1 MRRGEDTGALCSV
14 LARAYCNPLTPR
26 EQLQRAADCLC
37 LAVIDPCRVLRC
49 SPSNLDLYPK
59 VAGFGGHCFF
69 MSEPSVDS
77 ITGTEEHRR
86 LLTLATNLS
95 VTVALVLIVAKAY
108 AWSLTDSV
116 AILASLVDSL
126 MDAGASL
133 LNLFAVRYALAPAD
147 ASHRWGHGKAEAIAG
162 LGQGVFIFASGLF
175 LVSEAVQ
182 RLLQPE
188 PLASFPVGVGV
199 MLLTLVLTAG
209 LVAVQSYVIRRT
221 RSPAIRADSLHYRTD
236 LLTNAAV
243 LLALVLAHFGWLG
256 VDPLFALAVAAYT
269 LKAAW
274 DIVGDAVAELLD
286 QELPEHRRQE
296 IIALASAH
304 PRVLGVHDLRTRSAG
319 RVDFIEL
326 HLELDD
332 HMPLMVAHQVSDA
345 VEASLIKAI
354 PQADVMIHLDPV
366 SLAEEQ
372 LDERIEAVE
381 SGAQDI

>member
-1 MRRGEDTGALCSV
+1 MRRGEDTGAMCSV
-14 LARAYCNPLTPR
+14 LAKPYCNPLTPR
-26 EQLQRAADCLC
+26 EQLQRAAGCLC

-147 ASHRWGHGKAEAIAG
+147 AIAG

-199 MLLTLVLTAG
+199 MLLTLLLTAG

-243 LLALVLAHFGWLG
+243 LLALVLAQFGWLG

-332 HMPLMVAHQVSDA
+332 HLPLMVAHQVSDA

-372 LDERIEAVE
+372 LDERIDAVE